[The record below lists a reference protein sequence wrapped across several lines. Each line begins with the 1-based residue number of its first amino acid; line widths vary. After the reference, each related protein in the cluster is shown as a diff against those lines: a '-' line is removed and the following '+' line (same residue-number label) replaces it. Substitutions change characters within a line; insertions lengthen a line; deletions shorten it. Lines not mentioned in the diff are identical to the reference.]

1 MREEKRKYEPKGSA
15 NGNGSA
21 LFGKEKFETRLK
33 GRGGKEEERAESKR
47 ERRTSKKTFPVFF
60 TNK

>member
-33 GRGGKEEERAESKR
+33 GRGGKEEERAES
-47 ERRTSKKTFPVFF
+47 EGEEYKKTFPVFF
-60 TNK
+60 TNN

>member
-33 GRGGKEEERAESKR
+33 GKGRKGGGESG
-47 ERRTSKKTFPVFF
+47 E
-60 TNK
+60 